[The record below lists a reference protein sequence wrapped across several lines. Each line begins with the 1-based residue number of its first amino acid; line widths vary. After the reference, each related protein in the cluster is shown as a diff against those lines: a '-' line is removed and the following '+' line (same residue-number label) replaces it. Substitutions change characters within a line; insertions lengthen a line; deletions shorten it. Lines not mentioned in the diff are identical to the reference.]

1 MSSVTVLFKDIGA
14 LARRLNATYRRQ
26 TIEVILVDGRRM
38 RGRLHEPIPDDSGA
52 ALALRGYELPP
63 RRDEPPPEREHIVY
77 IPMDQ
82 LHDWAIVNDH

>member
-1 MSSVTVLFKDIGA
+1 MLIRDLGA
-14 LARRLNATYRRQ
+14 LARNLNATYDRQ
-26 TIEVILVDGRRM
+26 TIEVLLVDGRRM

-63 RRDEPPPEREHIVY
+63 RRDKAPPEREHIVY

-82 LHDWAIVNDH
+82 VQDWSVVDDH